1 MICKLESQ
9 MINQVLRE
17 LLLLQIAEESL
28 RSCCFRH
35 KIVLMANFQNLSRAL
50 ENLILQNM
58 INYTNHQMEH
68 KQQTD
73 KYF

>member
-1 MICKLESQ
+1 MV
-9 MINQVLRE
+9 NHVLRE
-17 LLLLQIAEESL
+17 LFLLQIVEESL

-35 KIVLMANFQNLSRAL
+35 KVVLMANFQNLSRVI

-58 INYTNHQMEH
+58 INYTNHQREH

-73 KYF
+73 KYS

>member
-1 MICKLESQ
+1 
-9 MINQVLRE
+9 MINHALRE

-35 KIVLMANFQNLSRAL
+35 KIVLMANFQNLSCAL

-68 KQQTD
+68 KQQPD
-73 KYF
+73 KHF